1 MSICPD
7 TQIEKRRLRAW
18 RALGKVGL
26 WNTLWLG
33 EDYLAVDDLLC
44 KLYRAMVSKDMEK
57 IAVARLAVEDFY
69 DLGPG
74 QLPSD
79 PYERPPEIT
88 AQLKQLG
95 LIP

>member
-1 MSICPD
+1 MSTSPKNSIKD
-7 TQIEKRRLRAW
+7 KRLRAW
-18 RALGKVGL
+18 WALGKKGQ

-33 EDYLAVDDLLC
+33 EDYLEMDELAC
-44 KLYRAMVSKDMEK
+44 KLYKAIVSKDMEQ
-57 IAVARLAVEDFY
+57 IAVARHAFEEVH

-74 QLPSD
+74 QMPTD

-88 AQLKQLG
+88 RQLQQQG